1 MMMLSNNKLPLI
13 KIGKNKR
20 FLVTEGEIPF
30 FWLGDT
36 AWELF
41 HRLNKEESAMYLQDR
56 AEKNFNV
63 VQAVLLAE
71 LDGLDTPNAEGERPL
86 YDNNPSTPNEA
97 YFNHVDFVIKRAER
111 LGIYMAI
118 LPTWGDKFNKAWG
131 QGPEIFTPENAEAY
145 GKFLGRR
152 YADYNNIIWIMGGDR
167 TPDTESHY
175 EVIRSMVKGIKSYD
189 PNHLMS
195 YHPNGGKIASDW
207 WGNETW
213 LDLDMFQTR
222 HQRDFKEYKF
232 TRRAMK
238 AGRIRPVIDG
248 EPGYENIPNLLN
260 KFNFQ
265 RLTADD
271 CRKSAYWNMFSGAA
285 GHTYGCNEV
294 WQMYDLGKTPL
305 FGAQLPWK
313 QALELPGSFQM
324 GILKKLF
331 ESLPWQTLSNDQRLL
346 SPTFLLKFSHTLA
359 VSSSCKNT
367 ILVYSPYGKSF
378 RLKLTIPQAR
388 KMVAFWFNPADGKVS
403 PGGEFTGSKSIKFM
417 PLTSRTAKDT
427 VLVLMEPT
435 QSKRWL
441 EQIRFEKENHSLQE
455 LL

>member
-1 MMMLSNNKLPLI
+1 MMQSNNKLPLI
-13 KIGKNKR
+13 KVGKNKR
-20 FLVTEGEIPF
+20 FLVTEGETPF

-41 HRLNKEESAMYLQDR
+41 HRLNKEESLMYLQDR

-63 VQAVLLAE
+63 VQAVVLAE
-71 LDGLDTPNAEGERPL
+71 LDGLDSPNAEGERPL
-86 YDNNPSTPNEA
+86 YANNPSTPNEA
-97 YFNHVDFVIKRAER
+97 YFNHVDFVIKRAES

-118 LPTWGDKFNKAWG
+118 LPTWGDKFNQAG
-131 QGPEIFTPENAEAY
+131 GHGPEIFTPENAEVY
-145 GKFLGRR
+145 GRFLGRR

-175 EVIRSMVKGIKSYD
+175 AVIRSMVKGIKSYD
-189 PNHLMS
+189 TTHLMS

-222 HQRDFKEYKF
+222 HQLNFKEYKF

-238 AGRIRPVIDG
+238 ALPIRPVVDG
-248 EPGYENIPNLLN
+248 EAGYENIPNLLN

-265 RLTADD
+265 RLTAVD

-294 WQMYDLGKTPL
+294 WQMYDLGKDPL
-305 FGAQLPWK
+305 FGAHLPWD
-313 QALELPGSFQM
+313 QAIKLPGSFQM

-346 SPTFLLKFSHTLA
+346 SPTFISKSSPTLA
-359 VSSSCKNT
+359 LSTSCKNT

-378 RLKLTIPQAR
+378 RLKLTILQEE
-388 KMVAFWFNPADGKVS
+388 KMVAFWFDPSDGKVS
-403 PGGEFTGSKSIKFM
+403 PVGEFTESKSIRFK
-417 PLTSRTAKDT
+417 PLASRTAKDT
-427 VLVLMEPT
+427 VLVVMEIKL
-435 QSKRWL
+435 SKRWL
-441 EQIRFEKENHSLQE
+441 EIIGYEK
-455 LL
+455 